1 MSRDHRLSRRHPR
14 YLKGVF
20 LVIAGGV
27 FISQSGVIIGSME
40 AAGFW
45 QVQFFRSVVA
55 VLVLFSLLAI
65 RHHRDLPAMV
75 RSSWKAALA
84 TGFFLAVSNLLYILS
99 FFHTRAASV
108 FFIISSQPFFTALI
122 AWVVLREPVRR
133 ITWIAM
139 SAAMAGVAIMM
150 WEGLGEGRLV
160 GNLLALGAAVT
171 FAAFGVSL
179 RGGREGDMVLGVVMA
194 SCAISTIAVVFVDS
208 FHVSTH
214 DFILCVYMGC
224 FQVALALVLFAA
236 GARYVPAAELM
247 VLALTEVILGPLW
260 VWLIIGESP
269 TLAGLI
275 GGSIVIGAVLANA
288 LTGMRARG

>member
-1 MSRDHRLSRRHPR
+1 MRLTRRCVHRHPH

-20 LVIAGGV
+20 PVIAGGV
-27 FISQSGVIIGSME
+27 FISQSGVIIGSMQ

-55 VLVLFSLLAI
+55 ILVLFSLLAV
-65 RHHRDLPAMV
+65 RHHGNLAAML
-75 RSSWKAALA
+75 RSSWKAAMA
-84 TGFFLAVSNLLYILS
+84 TAVFLAVSNLLYILA

-133 ITWIAM
+133 TTWLAM

-150 WEGLGEGRLV
+150 GEGLGKGRLLGDLV
-160 GNLLALGAAVT
+160 ALGAAVT

-179 RGGREGDMVLGVVMA
+179 RSGRGGDMVLGVVLA
-194 SCAISTIAVVFVDS
+194 SCVISIVSVIFVDS
-208 FHVSTH
+208 FRISTH
-214 DFILCVYMGC
+214 DFILCLYMGC
-224 FQVALALVLFAA
+224 FQVAMALALLAA

-247 VLALTEVILGPLW
+247 VPALTEVILGPLW
-260 VWLIIGESP
+260 VWLVIGESP
-269 TLAGLI
+269 TVAGFI
-275 GGSIVIGAVLANA
+275 GASIVIGAVLANA
-288 LTGMRARG
+288 LSGIRSPR